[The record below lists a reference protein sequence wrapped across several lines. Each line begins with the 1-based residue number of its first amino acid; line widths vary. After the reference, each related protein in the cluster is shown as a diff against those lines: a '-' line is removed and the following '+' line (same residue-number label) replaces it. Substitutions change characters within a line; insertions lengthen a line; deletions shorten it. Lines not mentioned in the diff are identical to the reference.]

1 MMNLP
6 GAWPAQVLSDTGTA
20 SGSGRS
26 RSITAHAAASTER
39 AANLASA
46 VTDAFGNPKRGQIL
60 FYAASTP
67 GLSIGDLSSLLGCSV
82 SLASQYVAQLEQ
94 QGWLAVS
101 SDGRRRRVRVAD
113 ETRRSAIETLRA
125 MADELGPMAPLRTAA
140 GER

>member
-6 GAWPAQVLSDTGTA
+6 VTWPAHALPDIGAA

-26 RSITAHAAASTER
+26 RSITAHAAAATER
-39 AANLASA
+39 TAALAS
-46 VTDAFGNPKRGQIL
+46 VLTDAFGNPKRGQIL

-94 QGWLAVS
+94 QGWRAVS

-125 MADELGPMAPLRTAA
+125 MADELGPMAPLRAA
-140 GER
+140 SGGR

>member
-1 MMNLP
+1 MNL
-6 GAWPAQVLSDTGTA
+6 TGTWPLRALPDTAA
-20 SGSGRS
+20 SSNGARG
-26 RSITAHAAASTER
+26 RSITAHVAAATER
-39 AANLASA
+39 TATLASA
-46 VTDAFGNPKRGQIL
+46 LTDAFGNPKRGQIL
-60 FYAASTP
+60 FYAASAP

-125 MADELGPMAPLRTAA
+125 MADELGPMAPLRAA
-140 GER
+140 SGGR